1 VSAHQIRTIA
11 LGRKQVNQPAPYLHW
26 AFILISLPNL
36 GLIAFMIVLFVLALF
51 LPFPGR
57 ARRRRSYQE
66 RDTER

>member
-1 VSAHQIRTIA
+1 M
-11 LGRKQVNQPAPYLHW
+11 NQPAPYLHW

-36 GLIAFMIVLFVLALF
+36 GLIAFMIVLFGLALF